1 MNHRDTSMRNPFLF
15 LCAALGTTLLISC
28 GGGGGG
34 SAPVAAAPPV
44 PTSFWTMDTF
54 KYVNGGF
61 SSQSSSSNGGKNL
74 TVAVISTATLAGGDQ
89 SNGAFSGSALS
100 FAFVG
105 GRAGTYNIVP
115 NLSTLINGTTTTSPI
130 SVEVNVGTAVTT
142 GSSLYAAASGQ
153 IIVTRDSAG
162 KFRFDSLGT
171 IPTGKKLDVAGGVA
185 GSPPTM
191 MLTIKDAF

>member
-1 MNHRDTSMRNPFLF
+1 M
-15 LCAALGTTLLISC
+15 GTALLISC

-34 SAPVAAAPPV
+34 SAPVAAAQPV
-44 PTSFWTMDTF
+44 QTSFWTMDTF

-74 TVAVISTATLAGGDQ
+74 TIAVVSTATLAGGDQ
-89 SNGAFSGSALS
+89 NNGAFSGSTLS
-100 FAFVG
+100 FTFVDG
-105 GRAGTYNIVP
+105 GTGTYNIVP
-115 NLSTLINGTTTTSPI
+115 NLSALINGTATISPI

-142 GSSLYAAASGQ
+142 GSSLYAAVSGQ
-153 IIVTRDSAG
+153 ITVTRDSAG

-171 IPTGKKLDVAGGVA
+171 IPTSKKLDVAGGVS
-185 GSPPTM
+185 GSLPTM

>member
-1 MNHRDTSMRNPFLF
+1 MRNPFLS
-15 LCAALGTTLLISC
+15 LCAAMGTVLLISC

-34 SAPVAAAPPV
+34 SAPVTAAPLA
-44 PTSFWTMDTF
+44 PTSFWTMDSI

-74 TVAVISTATLAGGDQ
+74 TIAVVSTATLAGGDQ
-89 SNGAFSGSALS
+89 NNGAFSGSTLS
-100 FAFVG
+100 FAFVDG
-105 GRAGTYNIVP
+105 GTGTYNVVP
-115 NLSTLINGTTTTSPI
+115 NLSALINGTATTSPI

-142 GSSLYAAASGQ
+142 GSSLYAAVSGQ
-153 IIVTRDSAG
+153 ITVTRDSAG

-171 IPTGKKLDVAGGVA
+171 IPTSKKLSVAGGVS
-185 GSPPTM
+185 GSLPTM